1 MQDKSNY
8 WKSLNYNDFNWD
20 AEKILIADDDLYTAI
35 LLEKIMMK
43 VGVKVELARDGSE
56 ALEKLISDSA
66 ITIAILD
73 ILMPRLTGYEVIQ
86 KAKVKRPDIIFI
98 AFTADIVR
106 IDHRKCTEIGFY
118 TCIPKPVF
126 PVKILNT
133 INEAISSREKTLKPL

>member
-1 MQDKSNY
+1 MQDKSNI
-8 WKSLNYNDFNWD
+8 KRSLNYNEFDW
-20 AEKILIADDDLYTAI
+20 ATEKILIADDDLYTAI

-43 VGVKVELARDGSE
+43 VGVKVVLARDGLE
-56 ALEKLISDSA
+56 ALNIISTDPD
-66 ITIAILD
+66 ITVSILD

-86 KAKVKRPDIIFI
+86 KAKLIRPDIIYI

-106 IDHRKCTEIGFY
+106 IDHKKCSELGFY

-133 INEAISSREKTLKPL
+133 INDAIMSREKTLKSL